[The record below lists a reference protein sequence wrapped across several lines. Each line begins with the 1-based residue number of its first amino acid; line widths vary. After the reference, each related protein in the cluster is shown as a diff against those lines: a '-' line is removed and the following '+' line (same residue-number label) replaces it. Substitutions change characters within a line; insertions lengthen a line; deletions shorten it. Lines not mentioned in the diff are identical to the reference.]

1 LGLQV
6 QLLLRPQS
14 PNDARGKIR
23 SRCLAAETADLT
35 ISGPMPSPGIN
46 VAGIFSCF
54 DPGAI
59 NFAFPRLKSA
69 AAVAASLREASHPKS
84 S

>member
-1 LGLQV
+1 
-6 QLLLRPQS
+6 
-14 PNDARGKIR
+14 
-23 SRCLAAETADLT
+23 
-35 ISGPMPSPGIN
+35 MPSPGIN

-59 NFAFPRLKSA
+59 NFAFPRLKLA
-69 AAVAASLREASHPKS
+69 AAVAASLQEASHPKS